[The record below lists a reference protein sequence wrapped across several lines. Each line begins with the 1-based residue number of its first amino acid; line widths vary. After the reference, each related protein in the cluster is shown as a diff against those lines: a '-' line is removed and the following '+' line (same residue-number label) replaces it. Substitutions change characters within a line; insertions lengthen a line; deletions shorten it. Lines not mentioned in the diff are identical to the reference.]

1 MLGIVD
7 ALCPSV
13 GQRDKEGSIRKQK
26 QREGWNCVGGHL
38 FPLRLILHQRIL
50 RKKVKRPEEFQKIV
64 ENKGR
69 SHAGEKKKLKKE
81 YGQQKASY
89 VERRPK
95 K

>member
-69 SHAGEKKKLKKE
+69 SYAGEKKKVKKE
-81 YGQQKASY
+81 YGQ
-89 VERRPK
+89 ERRPK